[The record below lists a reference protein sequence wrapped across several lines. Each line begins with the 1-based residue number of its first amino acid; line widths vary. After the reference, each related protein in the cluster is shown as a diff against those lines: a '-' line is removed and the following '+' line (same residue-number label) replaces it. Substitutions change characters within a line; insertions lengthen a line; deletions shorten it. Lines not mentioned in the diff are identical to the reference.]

1 MCSGRQLDPHS
12 RQEMPYQYD
21 IMAGSLA
28 LRGRY
33 PPAMVFLGIE
43 MMPFYYISNTHSF
56 PGYLKVCYGSEAS
69 VLSVITFAFMTILM
83 SGVNMHAMLW

>member
-12 RQEMPYQYD
+12 RQEMPYQYG
-21 IMAGSLA
+21 IMAVRWHCVGA
-28 LRGRY
+28 I
-33 PPAMVFLGIE
+33 PAMVFLGIE

-83 SGVNMHAMLW
+83 SGVNMYAILW